1 MTDKPISFDYIK
13 NIGVYSNYYDDDIS
27 SLISSVKS
35 IMNYYNLS
43 IPFYD
48 YSMEEVIYQKK

>member
-35 IMNYYNLS
+35 IMNYYNLT